1 MKTKRTI
8 SEIDFT
14 GDHLMRSH
22 NEDPDWYIRAAA
34 ITTDMALTKLKLSEH
49 YKHIL
54 SHWPVL
60 LGIMIAFA
68 LTPVV
73 VKLFGL

>member
-1 MKTKRTI
+1 M
-8 SEIDFT
+8 
-14 GDHLMRSH
+14 
-22 NEDPDWYIRAAA
+22 
-34 ITTDMALTKLKLSEH
+34 TTDMTPTKLKSSEH